1 MTKQQVMPILVTKN
15 SPICIRPSSPT
26 TPVTPAT
33 NNAAAVVALSSFD
46 KCMPPVPITMLL
58 VFDHPIVNPTE
69 TIKTSLSRALAHYPP
84 IAGRL
89 IGDVITCTDDGVTF
103 VAASA
108 AKSTLEEAMAVLPQT
123 DLAIG
128 YPNPRCHG
136 GADEPLLLMQVTE
149 FACGGFVVA
158 VTWNHLLADAA
169 GMAQFV
175 HAVGEL
181 ARGGGISVSPS
192 VRLWDDVSLPGVPSS
207 AIAAQ
212 RSTLD
217 FDPLP
222 LARLDVV
229 VLSTLI
235 SRVKAAAGEFAGG
248 EPPCTVFEAVA
259 AVLWRC
265 RVRAVMSSSAGDD
278 SPAPLTIPCNVR
290 KLAGAPVGYYGNC
303 VVMLVVPAAAGVIA
317 NSDVGDLVRMIRS
330 AKAKVVEGKEE
341 AAPAVWYEALAVS
354 SWRNM
359 GMEAT
364 DMGGGAPVRVTWQP
378 ERTMV
383 PACVVCPPRRDGRE
397 DGSVDV
403 SSMFVRE
410 GHVDAFKDELARMI
424 DDGSE
429 E

>member
-1 MTKQQVMPILVTKN
+1 
-15 SPICIRPSSPT
+15 
-26 TPVTPAT
+26 
-33 NNAAAVVALSSFD
+33 
-46 KCMPPVPITMLL
+46 
-58 VFDHPIVNPTE
+58 
-69 TIKTSLSRALAHYPP
+69 
-84 IAGRL
+84 
-89 IGDVITCTDDGVTF
+89 
-103 VAASA
+103 
-108 AKSTLEEAMAVLPQT
+108 MA
-123 DLAIG
+123 
-128 YPNPRCHG
+128 
-136 GADEPLLLMQVTE
+136 VTE
-149 FACGGFVVA
+149 FACGWFVVA
-158 VTWNHLLADAA
+158 VTWNHLLADAS

-175 HAVGEL
+175 LAVGEL
-181 ARGGGISVSPS
+181 ARGGGVSVSPV

-212 RSTLD
+212 KATLD

-222 LARLDVV
+222 LARLDVAV
-229 VLSTLI
+229 PSSLI
-235 SRVKAAAGEFAGG
+235 SRVKAAAGEFAAG

-265 RVRAVMSSSAGDD
+265 RVRAVMSSSAGDE

-303 VVMLVVPAAAGVIA
+303 VVMLVVPATAGDVA

-330 AKAKVVEGKEE
+330 AKAKVPGMLSSSSINGDSGGGGDDDGEVVQGKE
-341 AAPAVWYEALAVS
+341 ASAPAVWYQALAVS

-359 GMEAT
+359 GMEGT

-403 SSMFVRE
+403 SSMFVRDE
-410 GHVDAFKDELARMI
+410 HVDAFKDELARLI
-424 DDGSE
+424 ADDGSE